1 MKSRT
6 NSFASV
12 LFCFRLVRSAASF
25 AISRVIEADNGDDF
39 DDGTMAMS
47 TVGVQDFQKALNE
60 VRPALGKQDEI
71 LESRFPYGI
80 SPCSD
85 AMKRLMRDIERF
97 TSTPSFLA
105 EHNLI
110 PTGLFGGANIKDPT
124 QNFRKLPSSSS
135 SSSTLQSLLLVGDGY
150 KGGTGATALACWAA
164 SRASSNGQ
172 ADFVRLVTSLDLL
185 TSAGS
190 SGNDESA
197 RATALVERFVE
208 ASTMSKAL
216 LVFDDIDQICAGS
229 GTGDGYSSLMVST
242 LRALL
247 RSPTTTIRSTS
258 TDTSSSMDLNSDFM
272 QSSSSQTSTSREK
285 KTLSVIASTS
295 RTDALCTVLHELFD
309 ETLVVPVLSDH
320 DSIYKLYLD
329 SIQNY
334 MGPISTD
341 IDNATIMGMAELT
354 MDRLL
359 PQQPLGCKT
368 AIRILE
374 RTISMSYQKMITNN
388 SDADMDRSGTI
399 EQDEEDEDDTREHE
413 GKRINNYL
421 LDSLTT
427 ILDDY
432 VRDNEAAQ
440 QIDCRI

>member
-12 LFCFRLVRSAASF
+12 LFCFVLRLVRSAASF

-85 AMKRLMRDIERF
+85 AMQRLMRDIERF

-124 QNFRKLPSSSS
+124 QSFRKLPSSLSSS

-258 TDTSSSMDLNSDFM
+258 TDTSTSMDLNSDFM

-285 KTLSVIASTS
+285 KSLSVIASTS

-309 ETLVVPVLSDH
+309 GKFVSLYSVFSFRLEGSHSSSSLSYLFSSCH
-320 DSIYKLYLD
+320 HLTFLYLF
-329 SIQNY
+329 S
-334 MGPISTD
+334 PRTV
-341 IDNATIMGMAELT
+341 
-354 MDRLL
+354 LL
-359 PQQPLGCKT
+359 FL
-368 AIRILE
+368 
-374 RTISMSYQKMITNN
+374 
-388 SDADMDRSGTI
+388 
-399 EQDEEDEDDTREHE
+399 HH
-413 GKRINNYL
+413 
-421 LDSLTT
+421 
-427 ILDDY
+427 
-432 VRDNEAAQ
+432 
-440 QIDCRI
+440 